1 MKWSVRKRSIVLKKI
16 IILFLFVS
24 SATGASESRHKVAEA
39 LIEAMQ
45 MDYQFQVMA
54 DNLRA
59 LQARQ
64 INTLGLDPKAKPV
77 IDKYLEDM
85 TNLLFTTLSQQNS
98 QQQYAEMYAK
108 AFSEKELRDILAFY
122 QSETGQAFLK
132 HSPEIMA
139 GFTQIAESQL
149 ASIQDQ
155 LIDLQQT
162 FQSDLAQ
169 FNQ

>member
-1 MKWSVRKRSIVLKKI
+1 MKRSVRKRSIVLKKI

-64 INTLGLDPKAKPV
+64 IHTLGLDPKAKPV
-77 IDKYLEDM
+77 IDQYLEDM

-98 QQQYAEMYAK
+98 QQQYAQMYAK
-108 AFSEKELRDILAFY
+108 AFSEKELQDILAFY

-132 HSPEIMA
+132 NSPEIMA
-139 GFTQIAESQL
+139 GFTQIAESQI

-155 LIDLQQT
+155 LIDLQQS
-162 FQSDLAQ
+162 FQTDLAQ
-169 FNQ
+169 FSE